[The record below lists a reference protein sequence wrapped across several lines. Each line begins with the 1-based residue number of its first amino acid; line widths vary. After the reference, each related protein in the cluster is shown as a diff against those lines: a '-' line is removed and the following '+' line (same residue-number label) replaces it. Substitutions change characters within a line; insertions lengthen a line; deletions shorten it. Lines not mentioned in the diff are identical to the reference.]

1 MSATQDDGWSVRQ
14 PGSFLAFVHIEK
26 AAGTTFIHIL
36 RRNFLFRYL
45 DVRPLS
51 PDSNGVFLARD
62 LRASLKVNPLIQAYG
77 GHSVRPIG
85 DLCEGFPGTRFVTI
99 LRDPVRRYI
108 SQFLYGNAVLNLNN
122 TFERFLEN
130 ENTHNFQTRKI
141 AGSSAVETA
150 KSVLAKNFLAVGTV
164 EQFDAFLAVLA
175 ARLHP
180 RRFDTWHE
188 SRNVG
193 AYARA
198 EAELVSRFEKP
209 IRTVN
214 LADIELYE
222 HVRDVS
228 HAQSRALS
236 AKRPATSYSRLWRL
250 SKSYLDGALRK
261 LYYEPVTGAMRRVA
275 GLPMKGS
282 Y

>member
-1 MSATQDDGWSVRQ
+1 
-14 PGSFLAFVHIEK
+14 
-26 AAGTTFIHIL
+26 
-36 RRNFLFRYL
+36 
-45 DVRPLS
+45 
-51 PDSNGVFLARD
+51 
-62 LRASLKVNPLIQAYG
+62 
-77 GHSVRPIG
+77 
-85 DLCEGFPGTRFVTI
+85 
-99 LRDPVRRYI
+99 
-108 SQFLYGNAVLNLNN
+108 
-122 TFERFLEN
+122 
-130 ENTHNFQTRKI
+130 
-141 AGSSAVETA
+141 
-150 KSVLAKNFLAVGTV
+150 
-164 EQFDAFLAVLA
+164 VLA

-236 AKRPATSYSRLWRL
+236 AKRPATSSSRLWRL